1 MRNVVSIAAKKPPK
15 SSAERVADY
24 RRRMRAAG
32 LVPRTIWVPDMNDP
46 KVAEE
51 YARQARAI
59 AAAEAQSAEI
69 DQWLEQAYTGHDL
82 GPIPAYRL
90 PKDP

>member
-1 MRNVVSIAAKKPPK
+1 MSSAAKKKIPK

-24 RRRMRAAG
+24 RKRMRAAG
-32 LVPRTIWVPDMNDP
+32 FVPKTIWVPDMNDP

-59 AAAEAQSAEI
+59 AADEAQNAEI
-69 DQWLEQAYTGHDL
+69 DGWLERAYAGHDL
-82 GPIPAYRL
+82 GPIPPYRL
-90 PKDP
+90 PKDS